1 MFNTLCWCVQEILR
15 IVVAMFSINKNN
27 VSKVSDETRVPL
39 NRLNTMDDL
48 KLIDSK
54 PSFDILANNERKV
67 LVEDGEKPRSIQ
79 LTR

>member
-1 MFNTLCWCVQEILR
+1 MFNTLCWCAQEIFT

-27 VSKVSDETRVPL
+27 VSKVSNETRVTL

-54 PSFDILANNERKV
+54 PSFDILANNERKE
-67 LVEDGEKPRSIQ
+67 LVEHGEKPRSIQ

>member
-15 IVVAMFSINKNN
+15 IVVAMFSINKYN

-54 PSFDILANNERKV
+54 PSSDILANNERKV
-67 LVEDGEKPRSIQ
+67 LVEHGEKPRSIQ